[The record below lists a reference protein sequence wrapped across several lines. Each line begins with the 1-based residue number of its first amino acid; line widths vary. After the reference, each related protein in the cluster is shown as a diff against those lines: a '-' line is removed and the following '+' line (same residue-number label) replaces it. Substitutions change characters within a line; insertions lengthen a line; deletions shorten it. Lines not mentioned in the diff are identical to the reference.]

1 MIRYSARSGF
11 NIFSDSFSGLFLAA
25 EAAVNCV
32 SFNLSLFN
40 CFVLLTSIE
49 VRMSRVVDSEVV
61 FELNYCYDLM
71 VKLSLVLLMLL
82 G

>member
-1 MIRYSARSGF
+1 
-11 NIFSDSFSGLFLAA
+11 
-25 EAAVNCV
+25 
-32 SFNLSLFN
+32 
-40 CFVLLTSIE
+40 
-49 VRMSRVVDSEVV
+49 MSRVVDSFVV